1 MKIDGYSIVYSGLD
15 DRAYFAAATIDS
27 RSVWAAASGNRETAA
42 LRLIN
47 SLEDLDNAAGAPSV
61 PDVEE
66 IFFRAHSDL
75 LRMDTVVSAAG
86 AFSDGSSLNLFNIG
100 NARAIVFVDGYMVFH
115 TDDHSEAYE
124 NDRDLMAGNA
134 AAYDSV
140 RGLNGRLVLT
150 RGLGLPD
157 SAPLQFYPPVPL
169 QKNLAVLICTERFW
183 RYLSVMEM
191 ELDYRKAAGPEEW
204 LKIMT
209 RRVLMKAGHELD
221 DGNFAAA
228 AVMAED

>member
-1 MKIDGYSIVYSGLD
+1 MKIEGYSIVYSGLD
-15 DRAYFAAATIDS
+15 ERAYFAAATVDG

-42 LRLIN
+42 LRLIT
-47 SLEDLDNAAGAPSV
+47 SLEDLDNAGSGPTA

-66 IFFRAHSDL
+66 IFYKAHSDL

-86 AFSDGSSLNLFNIG
+86 VFSDGSALNLFNIG
-100 NARAIVFVDGYMVFH
+100 NARALVFIDGYMVFH
-115 TDDHSEAYE
+115 TDDHTEAYE
-124 NDRDLMAGNA
+124 NDRVMMVGNA

-140 RGLNGRLVLT
+140 RGLNGRLVLK
-150 RGLGLPD
+150 RGLGLKD
-157 SAPLQFYPPVPL
+157 SEPLQFYPPVPL

-204 LKIMT
+204 LKIMS